1 MNNPHQNHSGF
12 ILISILFL
20 IAVLA
25 VIALVMSSTSTV
37 QHFTNVYSIQA
48 SRAYFA
54 ARSGLEYATDRA
66 VTAGAC
72 TNGIIAM
79 AGIDFTVNVSCV
91 ATAGINEAGNITTV
105 FTINST
111 ATSGTLGS
119 INFVTRSVRATI
131 N

>member
-1 MNNPHQNHSGF
+1 MKNCKHKHHGF

-20 IAVLA
+20 VAVLA
-25 VIALVMSSTSTV
+25 VIAVVMSSTSTV

-54 ARSGLEYATDRA
+54 ARSGLEYAIDRA
-66 VTAGAC
+66 ASAGVC
-72 TNGIIAM
+72 TNGNVAL
-79 AGIDFTVNVSCV
+79 AGIAFTVNVSC
-91 ATAGINEAGNITTV
+91 ASTPGINEAGNITTV

-111 ATSGTLGS
+111 ATSGTLGN

>member
-1 MNNPHQNHSGF
+1 MKNCKHKHHGF

-20 IAVLA
+20 VAVLA
-25 VIALVMSSTSTV
+25 VIAVVMSSTSTV

-54 ARSGLEYATDRA
+54 ARSGLEYAIDRA

-72 TNGIIAM
+72 TSGTVVLTGIA
-79 AGIDFTVNVSCV
+79 FTINVSCA
-91 ATAGINEAGNITTV
+91 ATVGINEAGNTTTV
-105 FTINST
+105 FTISST
-111 ATSGTLGS
+111 ATSGTLGN
-119 INFVTRSVRATI
+119 INFVTRTVRATI

>member
-1 MNNPHQNHSGF
+1 MKYSNQNHSGF

-20 IAVLA
+20 VAVLA
-25 VIALVMSSTSTV
+25 VIVVVMSSTSTV

-54 ARSGLEYATDRA
+54 ARSGLEYAVDRA
-66 VTAGAC
+66 TTAGVC
-72 TNGIIAM
+72 TNGNIALT
-79 AGIDFTVNVSCV
+79 GIAFTVNVSCV
-91 ATAGINEAGNITTV
+91 ATAGINEAGTITTV

-111 ATSGTLGS
+111 ATSGTLGN
-119 INFVTRSVRATI
+119 INFVTRTVRATI